1 MKKLLLVLPLL
12 LAMSACG
19 TKSYTYEV
27 FYSIEGSGQAE
38 VTSKDPAAGAPSTE
52 TVDLPVKRRAFL
64 ANGLG
69 PAWVEVKPK
78 SGSGDLTCVLQVEKE
93 AEVKKTG
100 NPAHCEFAI
109 TEDTDN

>member
-1 MKKLLLVLPLL
+1 MKKLLLAFPLL
-12 LAMSACG
+12 LVMSACG

-27 FYSIEGSGQAE
+27 FYTIEGSGQAE
-38 VTSKDPAAGAPSTE
+38 VTSKDPAGAASTE

-64 ANGLG
+64 ANSLG
-69 PAWVEVKPK
+69 PTWVEVKPK

-100 NPAHCEFAI
+100 NPARCEYTI
-109 TEDTDN
+109 TEATDN